1 MHFESRARRRW
12 IFFLRACSFIDSGK
26 RDSRADREQLSQHSA
41 VRPMSIIDTVIAY
54 RSRALYLLG
63 GYLRRCLSLLWKR
76 KSPDNT
82 FSELICTTL
91 AMARPLLLHSLN
103 KKRTRR
109 VYKPRQFTV
118 FFSLW
123 KTLCPLQVVFQISQ
137 LSQIN
142 SILSHFVLAKQ
153 LLLQYRGGE
162 ISWKQSRTNSSIR
175 LWSHFMTGKKSCSRK
190 NNYLC
195 RLSGTILQDINI

>member
-118 FFSLW
+118 FFFF
-123 KTLCPLQVVFQISQ
+123 TLKNVVSVASGVSNFTVI
-137 LSQIN
+137 
-142 SILSHFVLAKQ
+142 
-153 LLLQYRGGE
+153 
-162 ISWKQSRTNSSIR
+162 TNKFNPFS
-175 LWSHFMTGKKSCSRK
+175 FCSRE
-190 NNYLC
+190 
-195 RLSGTILQDINI
+195 TITAAVPRGRNKLETKQN